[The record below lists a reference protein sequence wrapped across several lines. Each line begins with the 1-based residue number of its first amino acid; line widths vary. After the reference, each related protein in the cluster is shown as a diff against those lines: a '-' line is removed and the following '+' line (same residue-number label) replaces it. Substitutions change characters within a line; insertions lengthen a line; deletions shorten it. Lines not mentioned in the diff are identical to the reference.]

1 MDLYL
6 TKALNWKKFRYSL
19 FLKIYNVFDTLNEL
33 DVYSDTG
40 RATYST
46 EPLYA
51 GGDRPRGLNTLEEY
65 YVRPEFYSSP
75 RRVSIGLEI
84 GL

>member
-1 MDLYL
+1 VY
-6 TKALNWKKFRYSL
+6 NL
-19 FLKIYNVFDTLNEL
+19 FDRLNER

-46 EPLYA
+46 EPLYV
-51 GGDRPRGLNTLEEY
+51 GGARPRGLNTLEDY
-65 YVRPEFYSSP
+65 YVRPNFYSAP
-75 RRVSIGLEI
+75 RRVLIGLEI